1 VEVAFGKNAKH
12 SEMAG
17 IVNPGRVALARNQAL
32 TLRWTPADL
41 TKGARQMMIN
51 ANAAQFRIAG
61 FFGVLTD

>member
-1 VEVAFGKNAKH
+1 VH
-12 SEMAG
+12 
-17 IVNPGRVALARNQAL
+17 PGRVALARNQAL

-41 TKGARQMMIN
+41 KKGARQMMIN